1 MDTLNFYSNL
11 SKMLKTFSTLQD
23 ISKIT
28 NLPNFTIPIES
39 INKISTSFPS
49 EATSSIAA
57 AKILKSI
64 TTISPYDLTGFK
76 KSMDELTSVSKTLVD
91 GITTISSYDLTGFK
105 KSIDE
110 LTSVS
115 KILADGI
122 NIMPESVELSKQ
134 AAKLLASLTKSVS
147 LIPLEDLNPVKQ
159 DSFIC
164 NDFISGNC
172 IQNADSSK
180 QSPPKSSFISPSDN
194 QPTVIEP
201 IEQPVSNNTESSQ
214 SQKLTLK
221 EFVLQ
226 YLPIILSFVMIFQ
239 NELHRYQD
247 NLLHQRER
255 YEDKIYYEQVT
266 QSLKNIENLR
276 QDISAD
282 TQTIEELE
290 QKISI
295 CSQTLEN
302 IDQYFIKIIELYDS
316 EATSNCEKSPEA
328 DITFQSKEEGT
339 SDTFPSASP
348 FFDSKSGIALDSE
361 SE

>member
-11 SKMLKTFSTLQD
+11 SKMLKTFSTLQN

-39 INKISTSFPS
+39 INKISASFSS
-49 EATSSIAA
+49 EAASSIAA

-76 KSMDELTSVSKTLVD
+76 KSMDELTSVSKTL
-91 GITTISSYDLTGFK
+91 
-105 KSIDE
+105 
-110 LTSVS
+110 
-115 KILADGI
+115 ADGI

-134 AAKLLASLTKSVS
+134 AAKLLASLTKNVS

-159 DSFIC
+159 DSFTY

-172 IQNADSSK
+172 IQDADSSI
-180 QSPPKSSFISPSDN
+180 QIPPKSSFISPSDN
-194 QPTVIEP
+194 QSAIIGP
-201 IEQPVSNNTESSQ
+201 IEQPVSNNTEASQ

-221 EFVLQ
+221 EFVLH
-226 YLPIILSFVMIFQ
+226 YLPIILSIVMIFQ

-255 YEDKIYYEQVT
+255 YEDKIYHEQVT
-266 QSLKNIENLR
+266 QSLKNIENLS
-276 QDISAD
+276 QDISAN
-282 TQTIEELE
+282 TQAIEELT

-295 CSQTLEN
+295 CSQTLES

-316 EATSNCEKSPEA
+316 EATSNCEESPEA

-348 FFDSKSGIALDSE
+348 FFDSKSGTALDSE